1 MMRYKIIGLSI
12 LFLSSVAFAADEDTK
27 EATVTWDDYKIVS
40 ERNIFNRYRTGAVT
54 TSRQQQVQV
63 ASEQSY
69 YTLRGITR
77 QSDGYIS
84 FIEDSRTASVSRFK
98 KGDDVAEGKISAIT
112 MDDIAFEHGEKTLEI
127 EIGMNLEGNVLS
139 SGMQYYSTGNDS
151 SQDMN
156 GLPEWGQMPGMD
168 QTMGGMGQM
177 QGMGRMQ
184 GGMGQFPNMDQSQ
197 GGMGQMPGVGQ
208 TQTDDQS
215 QGRGSQGRGMGQFQS
230 SDQMTSMD
238 QFQQN
243 GQQQRTDQRQAI
255 SQSQTTGQSTT
266 TVQSQSTVQSSIAGQ
281 ISQTTAQSVTDTGD
295 SESSEEILE
304 RLKERRKKELE

>member
-27 EATVTWDDYKIVS
+27 EEPATWNDYKIVA
-40 ERNIFNRYRTGAVT
+40 ERNIFNRYRTGEVT

-84 FIEDSRTASVSRFK
+84 FIEDSRTANVSRFK
-98 KGDDVAEGKISAIT
+98 KGDTVAEGKISAIT
-112 MDDIAFEHGEKTLEI
+112 MDDIAYEYGEKTLEI

-151 SQDMN
+151 SQAMN
-156 GLPEWGQMPGMD
+156 GFPERGQMPGMD
-168 QTMGGMGQM
+168 QA
-177 QGMGRMQ
+177 
-184 GGMGQFPNMDQSQ
+184 Q
-197 GGMGQMPGVGQ
+197 GGMGQMPGMGQFPNMGQTQGGMGQMPGMGQ

-215 QGRGSQGRGMGQFQS
+215 QGRGGQGRGMGQFQ
-230 SDQMTSMD
+230 TAGPVASMG

-243 GQQQRTDQRQAI
+243 GQQQGTDQRQAV
-255 SQSQTTGQSTT
+255 SQAQSTGQAETTGQS
-266 TVQSQSTVQSSIAGQ
+266 QSTGQSSIAVQSG
-281 ISQTTAQSVTDTGD
+281 QTTAQSVTDTGG